1 MKMKRF
7 ALALVVPLALAT
19 TACGSGSSDGDTI
32 KIGVTDGAQQF
43 WQVYKDLAKEQGIK
57 VETTNFSDYQQ
68 PNAALNDGDL
78 QINEYQHLQFLAEY
92 NVKNK
97 TELVP
102 IGATA
107 IYPLPLYSK
116 KHKSVAEIP
125 QGGSVVVPDDPTNQS
140 RALGVL
146 SSAGLIKLK
155 GDVASRQV
163 TPADIDTAASKV
175 SVKAVDANQTALSL
189 DSVDGAVVNNDP
201 AENAKLGKDLIIAKD
216 DPASPQSQPFIN
228 AFVVRKADKDNA
240 TYLKLAQ
247 LYKDQKVLE
256 QLKKDKG
263 DSFILVDKPA
273 AELQSLTESLQ
284 QQVQARGTK

>member
-19 TACGSGSSDGDTI
+19 TACGSGSGDGDTI

-43 WQVYKDLAKEQGIK
+43 WQVYKDLAKEQGIT

-125 QGGSVVVPDDPTNQS
+125 QGGTVVVPDDPTNQS

-155 GDVASRQV
+155 GEVNRQV

-175 SVKAVDANQTALSL
+175 SVRPVDANQTALSL

-247 LYKDQKVLE
+247 LYKDQKVLD

-284 QQVQARGTK
+284 QQVTARGTK

>member
-1 MKMKRF
+1 MKRF

-43 WQVYKDLAKEQGIK
+43 WQVYKGLAKDQGIT
-57 VETTNFSDYQQ
+57 VELKNFSDYPQV
-68 PNAALNDGDL
+68 NAALNDGDL
-78 QINEYQHLQFLAEY
+78 QINEYQHLQYLAEY

-116 KHKSVAEIP
+116 KHKSVAEVP
-125 QGGSVVVPDDPTNQS
+125 QGGTVVVPDDPTNQS

-146 SSAGLIKLK
+146 ASAGLIKLND
-155 GDVASRQV
+155 GVANRQV
-163 TPADIDTAASKV
+163 TPADINTGASKV
-175 SVKAVDANQTALSL
+175 TIKSVDANQTALSL

-284 QQVQARGTK
+284 QQVQVRGTK

>member
-1 MKMKRF
+1 MKRF

-19 TACGSGSSDGDTI
+19 TACGSSSSDGDTI

-43 WQVYKDLAKEQGIK
+43 WQVYKGLAKDQGID
-57 VETTNFSDYQQ
+57 VELTNFSDYQQ

-116 KHKSVAEIP
+116 KHKSVAEVP
-125 QGGSVVVPDDPTNQS
+125 QGGTVVVPDDPTNQS

-146 SSAGLIKLK
+146 ASAGLIKLND
-155 GDVASRQV
+155 GVANRQV
-163 TPADIDTAASKV
+163 TPADINTGASKV
-175 SVKAVDANQTALSL
+175 TIKSVDANQTALSL

>member
-19 TACGSGSSDGDTI
+19 TACGSSSSDGDTI

-43 WQVYKDLAKEQGIK
+43 WQVYKGLAKDQGID
-57 VETTNFSDYQQ
+57 VELTNFSDYQQ

-146 SSAGLIKLK
+146 ASAGLIKLK
-155 GDVASRQV
+155 GDAASRQV
-163 TPADIDTAASKV
+163 TPADIDAPASKV
-175 SVKAVDANQTALSL
+175 TVKAIDANQTALSL

-240 TYLKLAQ
+240 KYLKLAQ

>member
-1 MKMKRF
+1 MKRF